1 MVSFPPC
8 KINLGLQITGRRSDG
23 YHDIVTC
30 FYPVPWFDVL
40 EMVPAT
46 SFGFSTSG
54 IQLPGSASDNL
65 CVRAYEIMK
74 NEYGVA
80 PVSIHLHKIL
90 PTGAG
95 LGGGSSDGAFALSML
110 NQVFDLGLKQDVL
123 KGLSARLGSDCPFF
137 IDPRP
142 MLGTGRGEILSEIQ
156 LSLKGK
162 YLVIVKPPIQIS
174 TATAYSKVRPRTP
187 DIDLRDALEN
197 RPLREWRKLLRND
210 FEETLASEFAIIADV
225 LQSLYARGAIYASLS
240 GSGSAVY
247 GIFQDAT
254 DATQAFSPMSV
265 WSGFLD

>member
-8 KINLGLQITGRRSDG
+8 KINLGLQVTRRRSDG

-30 FYPVPWFDVL
+30 FYPVPWLDVL
-40 EMVPAT
+40 EIVPAT
-46 SFGFSTSG
+46 SFRFSTSG

-65 CVRAYEIMK
+65 CVRAYELMK

-80 PVSIHLHKIL
+80 PVSMYLHKIL

-95 LGGGSSDGAFALSML
+95 LGGGSSDGAFALSMI
-110 NQVFDLGLKQDVL
+110 NQVFDLGLKHDVL
-123 KGLSARLGSDCPFF
+123 TGLAARLGSDCPFF

-142 MLGTGRGEILSEIQ
+142 MLGTGRGEILSEMQ

-162 YLVIVKPPIQIS
+162 YLAIVKPPIEIS
-174 TATAYSKVRPRTP
+174 TATAYSKVTPRTP
-187 DIDLRDALEN
+187 GIDLRDMLEN
-197 RPLREWRKLLRND
+197 RPLTEWRKFLRND
-210 FEETLASEFAIIADV
+210 FEDALAGEFGVLADV

-247 GIFQDAT
+247 GIFQHEIDAI
-254 DATQAFSPMSV
+254 QAFSPMTC